1 MNLDSLVNLF
11 EIAVLVGLLY
21 SFFTIGL
28 SISFRVLNY
37 PDLTLEGSV
46 ILGGAVSFNVLKAG
60 YDPFTALL
68 AGLLFGSLAGMFTA
82 VQYLYFKVSKL
93 LSGIITTAIL
103 YSINIRLLGGRAN
116 ARFDDVKTLFD
127 VVNPSRSQA
136 GDLLLLAALV
146 AAIVLFFA
154 LLFNT
159 KLGYLLRTLGDN
171 SSFLV
176 SLGSAPGRLTVIGLA
191 IANAVAGAGG
201 AILVQYKNTCD
212 VNMSFGLLTGAL
224 AAMIIGE
231 SFLAARKM
239 WQYLIS
245 GVLGTIAY
253 NLAVGLVLFSW
264 SSEYE
269 KLVMASDVRLLT
281 GLLLILPTVIKMSRE
296 GKFILFKSDW

>member
-1 MNLDSLVNLF
+1 MNIDGLVNLF
-11 EIAVLVGLLY
+11 EVAILVGLLY

-46 ILGGAVSFNVLKAG
+46 ILGGAISFNFLKLG

-68 AGLLFGSLAGMFTA
+68 MGAVFGALAGVFTA
-82 VQYLYFKVSKL
+82 VQSLYLRVSKL

-116 ARFDDVKTLFD
+116 ARFDEVKTVFD
-127 VVNPSRSQA
+127 VANPSSSQT
-136 GDLLLLAALV
+136 GDTLLLVFLVAVVAAL
-146 AAIVLFFA
+146 FA
-154 LLFNT
+154 LLFT
-159 KLGYLLRTLGDN
+159 MKLGYLLRTLGDN
-171 SSFLV
+171 PSFLIA
-176 SLGSAPGRLTVIGLA
+176 LGSNPRRLTIIGLA
-191 IANAVAGAGG
+191 IANAVAGLGG

-212 VNMSFGLLTGAL
+212 VNMSFGLLIGAL
-224 AAMIIGE
+224 AAMILGE

-239 WQYLIS
+239 WSYLVG

-253 NLAVGLVLFSW
+253 NLAVALVLFSW

-269 KLVMASDVRLLT
+269 KIVMASDVRLLT
-281 GLLLILPTVIKMSRE
+281 GILLILPTFLKSGKE
-296 GKFILFKSDW
+296 GKFMLFKSDW